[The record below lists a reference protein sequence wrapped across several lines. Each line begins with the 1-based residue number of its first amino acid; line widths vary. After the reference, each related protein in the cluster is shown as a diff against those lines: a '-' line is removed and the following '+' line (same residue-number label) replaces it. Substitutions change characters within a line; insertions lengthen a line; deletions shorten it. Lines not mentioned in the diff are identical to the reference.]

1 MKRVNFGGECGKA
14 CVGPVEDNKE
24 TLCKRMN

>member
-1 MKRVNFGGECGKA
+1 MKRVNVASDWGKA